1 MIKKLILVASTLIIS
16 IGMLGCGA
24 KPIFKDENED
34 YTLKALKDSKLEEDQ
49 YYVKDNTDFYLVH
62 ECEGNNISNNKT
74 TDNKRVAWTM
84 RDDSL
89 IPTMYSDGLIAYK
102 SKNSTLTDVNIER
115 FKDIGYSIGLHDA
128 QVDADGYI
136 KFKVSTSVIDD
147 TSLAEALEEYKSY
160 DIRIVTINDEPVQ
173 DLLNFAGVIEGL
185 EQNETYKI
193 DFYAG
198 TEFLTAE
205 VTADVK
211 FYQSYEMYYI
221 ESGSDTTNGYISIE
235 MPDDAKSGY
244 YYINGKGMFRYYDCL
259 KSEVTGNEDMNEAY
273 YDTASQQ
280 ISANSQA
287 YVIGISQTTTE
298 VDFIVEYETDVYSD
312 DDIIMYLTAPNN
324 ESYEMNAVGG
334 IGLISLDE
342 AIAGKWTIN
351 IVPKDLVI
359 KNVTAE
365 SNAMA
370 DDATK
375 ETYAYTF
382 EEETNLK
389 IVVPFTGEGDVWGTV
404 TKVDDNTAYEFTLNK
419 TQLECT
425 ISYVSPGD
433 YVVDIYHYADTQ
445 INEPEISY
453 DDDTQSEDVII
464 VESD

>member
-1 MIKKLILVASTLIIS
+1 MIKRLILVASTIIIS
-16 IGMLGCGA
+16 IGMIGCGA
-24 KPIFKDENED
+24 KPIFKDENAD
-34 YTLKALKDSKLEEDQ
+34 YTLKALKDTKLEEDQ

-84 RDDSL
+84 KDDSL

-102 SKNSTLTDVNIER
+102 SKNSSLSDVNIER

-128 QVDADGYI
+128 QVDNDGYI
-136 KFKVSTSVIDD
+136 KFKVSTSVIEE
-147 TSLAEALEEYKSY
+147 TSLAEALEDYKSY
-160 DIRIVTINDEPVQ
+160 DIRIATINDEPVKEML
-173 DLLNFAGVIEGL
+173 DLAGVIEGL
-185 EQNETYKI
+185 EQNGTYEI
-193 DFYAG
+193 GFYAG
-198 TEFLTAE
+198 TEYLTAD

-221 ESGSDTTNGYISIE
+221 ESGTDTTNGYVSIE

-244 YYINGKGMFRYYDCL
+244 YYINGKGMFKYYDCL
-259 KSEVTGNEDMNEAY
+259 KSEASDDKDMNEAY

-298 VDFIVEYETDVYSD
+298 VDFIVEYETGTYD
-312 DDIIMYLTAPNN
+312 DEDIIMYLTAPNN
-324 ESYEMNAVGG
+324 ESYKMNAVAG

-370 DDATK
+370 DDASK
-375 ETYAYTF
+375 ESFNYTF

-389 IVVPFTGEGDVWGTV
+389 ITVPFTGEGEVWGTV
-404 TKVDDNTAYEFTLNK
+404 TKLDDNTAYEFTLNK

-425 ISYVSPGD
+425 ISYVAPGD

-445 INEPEISY
+445 IEEPVISY
-453 DDDTQSEDVII
+453 DGETQSEDVII